1 MAGWLEVLPTQLRS
15 GRWSQGPASACL
27 APASLAQ
34 ESYKPRIPS
43 GPWSGSAP
51 NSLVRSRAC
60 FLAKGPVQAW
70 ASRGHPTARP
80 TLALHGE
87 ESLFPLKSCWAPKPS
102 WGTDL
107 TSPTQILWNS
117 SASMCHAPRPGGLS
131 NVLPTGRRLPGLGTS
146 SSKGQVGCGQ
156 ELWWV
161 WEDPKGMADN
171 RRHPGTL
178 ALSLHRRQG
187 TWPDNRMFSWL
198 RLRSRE

>member
-1 MAGWLEVLPTQLRS
+1 MEPRAETAPASADSGHGVAGWLEVLPTQLRS

-34 ESYKPRIPS
+34 ESYKPRIPL

-87 ESLFPLKSCWAPKPS
+87 ESL
-102 WGTDL
+102 
-107 TSPTQILWNS
+107 SPQILLSTKAKLGNRPYFPNS
-117 SASMCHAPRPGGLS
+117 DFVELLCKHVPCSKARWPEQCAAHRQEASWARHQQLKGPSGVWPGAVVG
-131 NVLPTGRRLPGLGTS
+131 VGR
-146 SSKGQVGCGQ
+146 SKGHG
-156 ELWWV
+156 
-161 WEDPKGMADN
+161 
-171 RRHPGTL
+171 
-178 ALSLHRRQG
+178 
-187 TWPDNRMFSWL
+187 
-198 RLRSRE
+198 